1 MTDHV
6 LSAPIA
12 SGYGHIGAATHV
24 REYEDRHF
32 AGTVYT
38 MGGLPITLAIV
49 ADGVG
54 GGSLGQRAAQL
65 TVDAIVEYC
74 QNASLAQVS
83 EAGDIVMLLGR
94 AIGEANRLVYDEG
107 QENRDRSEMSSTAA
121 VAAIVNNSLYV
132 VNVGDSRVYLLRD
145 KRLIQLTVDH
155 TWAYERYRDGT
166 LTKEESERHPNAH
179 MISRS
184 VGYQPKVRVDLGL
197 YLQDGSENGQTAY
210 HQQGLLLDANDLV
223 LVCSDGLIKPIY
235 QGSGYYASPEE
246 VRDVLKRTAAKGAA
260 KSLVDLAVSR
270 DADDNVTAVV
280 VEMPGRAKPFFRL
293 PKLQFGAPAAAIISI
308 TVCLLLTM
316 ALVVGPGLLP
326 DPPIPTPRP
335 GFAYVAEGRVEHSR
349 TPGSAF
355 VPIEE
360 RTEIPFGAGSFMRVN
375 DGVATLSLPGGYLI
389 KVAGTQ
395 EKPTLIELFQGVGMG
410 GATEN
415 ILRLEDGSIFIF
427 PISDSTGGSEFVL
440 DTISG
445 RARINGGIMGARF
458 NSINWV
464 FEVDCVSG
472 PCILET
478 SAESMSLL
486 EMQRSWVDSS
496 GAPKQPVMVNLDAYP
511 EYYPMDFID
520 RQILKSITETF
531 LPPAPTDTPNPT
543 PTNTPT
549 ITLTPTPTATRT
561 PKPTRPE
568 PTAPQPTSTAPR
580 PTKKPPPEVFPTPS
594 ALPPPDL

>member
-1 MTDHV
+1 MSDHV

-12 SGYGHIGAATHV
+12 SGYGHIGTATQV

-32 AGTVYT
+32 AGTIYT
-38 MGGLPITLAIV
+38 IGGLPITLAIV

-65 TVDAIVEYC
+65 TVDTIVEYC
-74 QNASLAQVS
+74 QNATLAQVT
-83 EAGDIVMLLGR
+83 EPGDIVMLLGR
-94 AIGEANRLVYDEG
+94 AIGEANRLVYQEG
-107 QENRDRSEMSSTAA
+107 QQNRDRSEMSSTAA

-155 TWAYERYRDGT
+155 TWAYERFRDGT

-197 YLQDGSENGQTAY
+197 YLQEGTENGQTAY
-210 HQQGLLLDANDLV
+210 HQQGLLLDANDLI

-235 QGSGYYASPEE
+235 QGSGYYVSQEE

-270 DADDNVTAVV
+270 DADDNVTAIV
-280 VEMPGRAKPFFRL
+280 VEMPGRVRPFFRL
-293 PKLQFGAPAAAIISI
+293 PKLQVGAPAAAIISI
-308 TVCLLLTM
+308 TLCLLLAI
-316 ALVVGPGLLP
+316 ALLVGPGLLP
-326 DPPIPTPRP
+326 DPPIPTPQP
-335 GFAYVAEGRVEHSR
+335 GFAYVAEGQVEHSR
-349 TPGSAF
+349 TPGSTF

-375 DGVATLSLPGGYLI
+375 EGVATLSLPGGYLI
-389 KVAGTQ
+389 KIAGSL
-395 EKPTLIELFQGVGMG
+395 ENPTLIELYQGAGMG

-415 ILRLEDGSIFIF
+415 ILRLEDGSIFVFSIN
-427 PISDSTGGSEFVL
+427 DSTGGSDFVL
-440 DTISG
+440 ETVSG

-458 NSINWV
+458 NSVNWV

-472 PCILET
+472 PCLLET
-478 SAESMSLL
+478 TDESISLL
-486 EMQRSWVDSS
+486 DMQRSWVDSS
-496 GAPKQPVMVNLDAYP
+496 GKPKQPVMVNLDAYP
-511 EYYPMDFID
+511 EYFPMDFID
-520 RQILKSITETF
+520 RQILKNITETF
-531 LPPAPTDTPNPT
+531 QPPAPTDTPNPT

-549 ITLTPTPTATRT
+549 ITLTPTSTATKT
-561 PKPTRPE
+561 PKPTKPE
-568 PTAPQPTSTAPR
+568 PTARPPTQSIPK
-580 PTKKPPPEVFPTPS
+580 PTKKPPPENEPTPLP
-594 ALPPPDL
+594 LPPPDL